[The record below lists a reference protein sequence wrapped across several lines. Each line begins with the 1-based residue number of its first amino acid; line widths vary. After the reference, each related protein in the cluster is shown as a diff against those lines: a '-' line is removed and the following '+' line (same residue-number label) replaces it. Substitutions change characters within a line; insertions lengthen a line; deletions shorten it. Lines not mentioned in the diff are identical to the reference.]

1 MENEKE
7 VSCYT
12 EELHCAV
19 LTVKVGSVSKNAVSF
34 QRSTWKGCLKKPSTH
49 IPKRLPTTSSSTQ
62 LFFGSCSQTKGAG
75 QRAPAADFAGP
86 QVPSPSRN
94 LKRERG

>member
-7 VSCYT
+7 VSCYI
-12 EELHCAV
+12 EEPHCAV
-19 LTVKVGSVSKNAVSF
+19 LTMKVGFVSKNAVSF

-62 LFFGSCSQTKGAG
+62 LFFGSCSQTKGLANVPQPQTLLAPRSQVRAG
-75 QRAPAADFAGP
+75 I
-86 QVPSPSRN
+86 
-94 LKRERG
+94 